1 MAVDAAAMPGFVG
14 LLLAVVVLIILSMIF
29 SSSESAFLSINRL
42 RIRFLRSKKDR
53 GAIRVGNLL
62 DRKEQLLNTVLV
74 GNNIALV
81 IYGILMAQIIEGQ
94 LLAGVIANHF
104 LLVLVQTI
112 LSTLVILVTGEFIP
126 KTLFKIN
133 PNLVIRLFALPL
145 FVCYV
150 VLFPISKIASGIS
163 CVFLRLIG
171 VKVNKEASDRAFTKI
186 DLDYFIQTSIE
197 SAEAPEEVNTEV
209 KIFQNALDFSN
220 VKIRDCI
227 VPRTEIVA
235 VDKETPLEELKN
247 RFVESGISK
256 ILVYDDNID
265 NVVGYIHSSEMF
277 RNPADWRNNIK
288 DVPIV
293 PETMSDHK
301 LMKLFMQQ
309 KKTIA
314 VVVDEFG
321 GTSGI
326 VSLEDLVEE
335 IFGDIED
342 EHDNTSYI
350 CKQINENE
358 YVLSARLEIEKV
370 NETFNLDLP
379 ESDDYL
385 TVGGLILN
393 RYQSF
398 PKLHETVKVGAYEF
412 KVIKMSATKIEL
424 VRMKVNE

>member
-1 MAVDAAAMPGFVG
+1 MSIIIYLLITMAFSAFFSGMEIAFVSVDKLRFEMDRKGGVSSR
-14 LLLAVVVLIILSMIF
+14 ILSLFFRNPNDFISTM
-29 SSSESAFLSINRL
+29 
-42 RIRFLRSKKDR
+42 
-53 GAIRVGNLL
+53 
-62 DRKEQLLNTVLV
+62 LV

-81 IYGILMAQIIEGQ
+81 IYGILMAQIIGDN
-94 LLAGVIANHF
+94 LLAGWITNHF
-104 LLVLVQTI
+104 VMVLVQTVI
-112 LSTLVILVTGEFIP
+112 STLIILVTGEFLP

-133 PNLVIRLFALPL
+133 PNLALNVCAVPL
-145 FVCYV
+145 FICYV
-150 VLFPISKIASGIS
+150 VLYPISKFSSGVS
-163 CVFLRLIG
+163 YLFLRLFG
-171 VKVNKEASDRAFTKI
+171 MKVNKEASAKAFGKV
-186 DLDYFIQTSIE
+186 DLDYFVQSSIDNAE
-197 SAEAPEEVNTEV
+197 SEETLDTEV
-209 KIFQNALDFSN
+209 KIFQNALDFSA

-227 VPRTEIVA
+227 VPRTEVVA
-235 VDKETPLEELKN
+235 VALDTSLEELKG

-256 ILVYDDNID
+256 IIVYDGNID

-277 RNPADWRNNIK
+277 RSPKDWRDHVK
-288 DVPIV
+288 EVPIV
-293 PETMSDHK
+293 PETMAAHK

-350 CKQINENE
+350 CKQIGEHE

-370 NETFNLDLP
+370 NETFNLELP

-393 RYQSF
+393 QHQSF
-398 PKLHETVKVGAYEF
+398 PKLHELVSVGKYQFKIIKVT
-412 KVIKMSATKIEL
+412 ATKIEL
-424 VRMKVNE
+424 VRLKVME

>member
-1 MAVDAAAMPGFVG
+1 MAFSAFFSGMEIAFVSVDKLRFEMDKNAGVTSA
-14 LLLAVVVLIILSMIF
+14 ILSYFFRNPNDFISTM
-29 SSSESAFLSINRL
+29 
-42 RIRFLRSKKDR
+42 
-53 GAIRVGNLL
+53 
-62 DRKEQLLNTVLV
+62 LV

-81 IYGILMAQIIEGQ
+81 IYGIFMAQIIEGN
-94 LLAGVIANHF
+94 LLAGVISNHF
-104 LLVLVQTI
+104 AVVLIQTI
-112 LSTLVILVTGEFIP
+112 ISTLVILVTGEFLP

-133 PNLVIRLFALPL
+133 PNLALRVCAMPL

-150 VLFPISKIASGIS
+150 VLFPVSKLASGLS
-163 CVFLRLIG
+163 SVFLYIFG
-171 VKVNKEASDRAFTKI
+171 VRINKEARARAFGKV
-186 DLDYFIQTSIE
+186 DLDYFVQSSIE
-197 SAEAPEEVNTEV
+197 NAESEENLDAEV

-220 VKIRDCI
+220 IKIRDCI
-227 VPRTEIVA
+227 VPRTEVVA
-235 VDKETPLEELKN
+235 VDVSASLDELKSL
-247 RFVESGISK
+247 FVESGISK
-256 ILVYDDNID
+256 IIVYDGSID
-265 NVVGYIHSSEMF
+265 NVIGYIHSSEMF
-277 RNPADWRNNIK
+277 RNPTDWRNNVK

-293 PETMSDHK
+293 PETMAAHK

-342 EHDNTSYI
+342 EHDNTSYV
-350 CKQINENE
+350 CKQIGENE

-370 NETFNLDLP
+370 NETFGLDLP

-393 RYQSF
+393 SYQNF
-398 PKLHETVKVGAYEF
+398 PKLHEVVTVDRYQFKIIKVT
-412 KVIKMSATKIEL
+412 ATKIEL
-424 VRMKVNE
+424 VRLKVTE

>member
-1 MAVDAAAMPGFVG
+1 MNIYISLLITMAFSAFFSGMEIAFVSVDKLRFEMERKGG
-14 LLLAVVVLIILSMIF
+14 ITSRILSIF
-29 SSSESAFLSINRL
+29 FKNSNEFIS
-42 RIRFLRSKKDR
+42 
-53 GAIRVGNLL
+53 
-62 DRKEQLLNTVLV
+62 TMLV

-81 IYGILMAQIIEGQ
+81 IYGILMAQIIGDN
-94 LLAGVIANHF
+94 LLAGWITNHF
-104 LLVLVQTI
+104 VMVLVQTVI
-112 LSTLVILVTGEFIP
+112 STLIILVTGEFLP

-133 PNLVIRLFALPL
+133 PNLALNVCAVPL
-145 FVCYV
+145 FICYV
-150 VLFPISKIASGIS
+150 VLYPISKFSSGVS
-163 CVFLRLIG
+163 YLFLRLFG
-171 VKVNKEASDRAFTKI
+171 MKVNKEASAKAFGKV
-186 DLDYFIQTSIE
+186 DLDYFVQSSIDNAE
-197 SAEAPEEVNTEV
+197 SEETLDTEV
-209 KIFQNALDFSN
+209 KIFQNALDFSA

-227 VPRTEIVA
+227 VPRTEVVA
-235 VDKETPLEELKN
+235 VALDTSLEELKG

-256 ILVYDDNID
+256 IIVYDGNID

-277 RNPADWRNNIK
+277 RSPKDWRDHVK
-288 DVPIV
+288 EVPIV
-293 PETMSDHK
+293 PETMAAHK

-350 CKQINENE
+350 CKQIGEHE

-370 NETFNLDLP
+370 NETFNLELP

-393 RYQSF
+393 QYQSF
-398 PKLHETVKVGAYEF
+398 PKLHELVSVGKYQFKIIKVT
-412 KVIKMSATKIEL
+412 ATKIEL
-424 VRMKVNE
+424 VRLKVME

>member
-1 MAVDAAAMPGFVG
+1 MDTFIYLLITMAF
-14 LLLAVVVLIILSMIF
+14 
-29 SSSESAFLSINRL
+29 SAFFSGMEITFVSVDKLRFEMERKLGVISSIL
-42 RIRFLRSKKDR
+42 TYFLRNPNNFIS
-53 GAIRVGNLL
+53 
-62 DRKEQLLNTVLV
+62 TMLV

-81 IYGILMAQIIEGQ
+81 IYGILMAQVIETN
-94 LLAGVIANHF
+94 LLAGVISNHF
-104 LLVLVQTI
+104 LMVLVQTI
-112 LSTLVILVTGEFIP
+112 ISTLIILVTGEFLP

-133 PNLVIRLFALPL
+133 PNLMLRVCAVPL
-145 FVCYV
+145 FICYV
-150 VLFPISKIASGIS
+150 VLFPISKFASGVS
-163 CVFLRLIG
+163 YLFLRIFG
-171 VKVNKEASDRAFTKI
+171 MKINEEASAKAFGKV
-186 DLDYFIQTSIE
+186 DLDYFIQSSIE
-197 SAEAPEEVNTEV
+197 NADSAVELDSEV

-220 VKIRDCI
+220 IKIRDCI

-235 VDKETPLEELKN
+235 VDLTTSLEELKN
-247 RFVESGISK
+247 IFVESGISK
-256 ILVYDDNID
+256 IIVFDGNID

-277 RNPADWRNNIK
+277 RNPDDWRNNVK
-288 DVPIV
+288 EVPIV
-293 PETMSDHK
+293 PETMAAHK

-350 CKQINENE
+350 SKQIEEHE
-358 YVLSARLEIEKV
+358 YILSARLEIEKV
-370 NETFNLDLP
+370 NEMFGLDLP

-398 PKLHETVKVGAYEF
+398 PKLHELITVGNYQF
-412 KVIKMSATKIEL
+412 KIIKMTATKIEL
-424 VRMKVNE
+424 VRLKVIE

>member
-1 MAVDAAAMPGFVG
+1 MDTVIFLLITMAF
-14 LLLAVVVLIILSMIF
+14 
-29 SSSESAFLSINRL
+29 SAFFSGMEIAFVSVDKLRFEMDRKAGVTSSI
-42 RIRFLRSKKDR
+42 ISYFLRNPNNFIS
-53 GAIRVGNLL
+53 
-62 DRKEQLLNTVLV
+62 TMLV

-81 IYGILMAQIIEGQ
+81 IYGILMAQIIEVN
-94 LLAGVIANHF
+94 LLAGIISNHF
-104 LLVLVQTI
+104 VMVLVQTVI
-112 LSTLVILVTGEFIP
+112 STLIILVTGEFLP

-133 PNLVIRLFALPL
+133 PNLMLKVFAVPL
-145 FVCYV
+145 FICYV
-150 VLFPISKIASGIS
+150 ILFPISKLASGLS
-163 CVFLRLIG
+163 YLFLRLLG
-171 VKVNKEASDRAFTKI
+171 MKVNKEASAKAFGKV

-197 SAEAPEEVNTEV
+197 NADSEEELDAEV

-220 VKIRDCI
+220 IKIRDCI
-227 VPRTEIVA
+227 VPRTEVVA
-235 VDKETPLEELKN
+235 VDLTTTLEDLKN
-247 RFVESGISK
+247 LFVESGISK
-256 ILVYDDNID
+256 IIVYDGNID

-277 RNPADWRNNIK
+277 RNPVDWRNNVK

-293 PETMSDHK
+293 PETMAAHK

-321 GTSGI
+321 GTAGI

-342 EHDNTSYI
+342 EHDNTSYV
-350 CKQINENE
+350 CKQIGEHE

-370 NETFNLDLP
+370 NETFGLDLP

-398 PKLHETVKVGAYEF
+398 PKLHEVIEVDKYQFKIIKVT
-412 KVIKMSATKIEL
+412 ATKIEL
-424 VRMKVNE
+424 VRLKVIE

>member
-1 MAVDAAAMPGFVG
+1 MNSLIYLLITMAFSAFFSGMEIAFVSVDKLRFEMERKNGVSSR
-14 LLLAVVVLIILSMIF
+14 ILSIF
-29 SSSESAFLSINRL
+29 FRNPNEFIS
-42 RIRFLRSKKDR
+42 
-53 GAIRVGNLL
+53 
-62 DRKEQLLNTVLV
+62 TMLV

-81 IYGILMAQIIEGQ
+81 IYGILMAQLIEVH
-94 LLAGVIANHF
+94 LLTGLIDNHF
-104 LLVLVQTI
+104 IMVLVQTVI
-112 LSTLVILVTGEFIP
+112 STLIILVTGEFLP

-133 PNLVIRLFALPL
+133 PNLVLNVFAVPL
-145 FVCYV
+145 FICYILLYPV
-150 VLFPISKIASGIS
+150 SKFSSGLS
-163 CVFLRLIG
+163 YLFLRFLGLKINKDASAKAFG
-171 VKVNKEASDRAFTKI
+171 KV
-186 DLDYFIQTSIE
+186 DLDYFVQSSIDNAE
-197 SAEAPEEVNTEV
+197 SREELDTEV

-220 VKIRDCI
+220 VRIRDCI
-227 VPRTEIVA
+227 VPRTEVVA
-235 VDKETPLEELKN
+235 VDLTISLEELKN

-256 ILVYDDNID
+256 IIVFDGNID

-277 RNPADWRNNIK
+277 RNPKDWRDHVK
-288 DVPIV
+288 EVPIV
-293 PETMSDHK
+293 PETMAAHK

-350 CKQINENE
+350 CKQIGDRE

-370 NETFNLDLP
+370 NETFGLDLP

-393 RYQSF
+393 QYQSF
-398 PKLHETVKVGAYEF
+398 PKLHELVSVGKYQFKIIKVTP
-412 KVIKMSATKIEL
+412 TKIEL
-424 VRMKVNE
+424 VRLKVME

>member
-1 MAVDAAAMPGFVG
+1 MSIIIYLLITMAFSAFFSGMEIAFVSVDKLRFEMDRKGGVSSR
-14 LLLAVVVLIILSMIF
+14 ILSLFFRNPNDFISTM
-29 SSSESAFLSINRL
+29 
-42 RIRFLRSKKDR
+42 
-53 GAIRVGNLL
+53 
-62 DRKEQLLNTVLV
+62 LV

-81 IYGILMAQIIEGQ
+81 IYGILMAQIIGDN
-94 LLAGVIANHF
+94 LLAGWITNHF
-104 LLVLVQTI
+104 VMVLVQTVI
-112 LSTLVILVTGEFIP
+112 STLIILVTGEFLP

-133 PNLVIRLFALPL
+133 PNLALNVCAVPL
-145 FVCYV
+145 FICYV
-150 VLFPISKIASGIS
+150 VLYPISKFSSGVS
-163 CVFLRLIG
+163 YLFLRLFG
-171 VKVNKEASDRAFTKI
+171 MKVNKEASAKAFGKV
-186 DLDYFIQTSIE
+186 DLDYFVQSSIDNAE
-197 SAEAPEEVNTEV
+197 SEETLDTEV
-209 KIFQNALDFSN
+209 KIFQNALDFSA

-227 VPRTEIVA
+227 VPRTEVVA
-235 VDKETPLEELKN
+235 VALDTSLEELKG

-256 ILVYDDNID
+256 IIVYDGNID

-277 RNPADWRNNIK
+277 RSPKDWRNHVK
-288 DVPIV
+288 EVLIV
-293 PETMSDHK
+293 PETMAAHK

-350 CKQINENE
+350 CKQIGEHE

-370 NETFNLDLP
+370 NETFNLELP

-393 RYQSF
+393 QYQSF
-398 PKLHETVKVGAYEF
+398 PKLHELVSVGKYQFKIIKVT
-412 KVIKMSATKIEL
+412 ATKIEL
-424 VRMKVNE
+424 VRLKVME

>member
-1 MAVDAAAMPGFVG
+1 MSIIIYLLITMAFSAFFSGMEIAFVSVDKLRFEMDRKGGVSSR
-14 LLLAVVVLIILSMIF
+14 ILSLFFRNPNDFISTM
-29 SSSESAFLSINRL
+29 
-42 RIRFLRSKKDR
+42 
-53 GAIRVGNLL
+53 
-62 DRKEQLLNTVLV
+62 LV

-81 IYGILMAQIIEGQ
+81 IYGILMAQIIGDN
-94 LLAGVIANHF
+94 LLAGWITNHF
-104 LLVLVQTI
+104 VMVLVQTVI
-112 LSTLVILVTGEFIP
+112 STLIILVTGEFLP

-133 PNLVIRLFALPL
+133 PNLALNVCAVPL
-145 FVCYV
+145 FICYV
-150 VLFPISKIASGIS
+150 VLYPISKFSSGVS
-163 CVFLRLIG
+163 YLFLRLFG
-171 VKVNKEASDRAFTKI
+171 MKVNKEASAKAFGKV
-186 DLDYFIQTSIE
+186 DLDYFVQSSIDNAE
-197 SAEAPEEVNTEV
+197 SEETLDTEV
-209 KIFQNALDFSN
+209 KIFQNALDFSA

-227 VPRTEIVA
+227 VPRTEVVA
-235 VDKETPLEELKN
+235 VALDTSLEELKG

-256 ILVYDDNID
+256 IIVYDGNID

-277 RNPADWRNNIK
+277 RSPKDWRDHVK
-288 DVPIV
+288 EVPTV
-293 PETMSDHK
+293 PETMAAHK

-350 CKQINENE
+350 CKQIGEHE

-370 NETFNLDLP
+370 NETFNLELP

-393 RYQSF
+393 QYQSF
-398 PKLHETVKVGAYEF
+398 PKLHELVSAGKYQFKIIKVT
-412 KVIKMSATKIEL
+412 ATKIEL
-424 VRMKVNE
+424 VRLKVME

>member
-1 MAVDAAAMPGFVG
+1 MSIIIYLLITMAFSAFFSGMEIAFVSVDKLRFEMDRKGGVSSR
-14 LLLAVVVLIILSMIF
+14 ILSLFFRNPNDFISTM
-29 SSSESAFLSINRL
+29 
-42 RIRFLRSKKDR
+42 
-53 GAIRVGNLL
+53 
-62 DRKEQLLNTVLV
+62 LV

-81 IYGILMAQIIEGQ
+81 IYGILMAQIIGDN
-94 LLAGVIANHF
+94 LLAGWITNHF
-104 LLVLVQTI
+104 VMVLVQTVI
-112 LSTLVILVTGEFIP
+112 STLIILVTGEFLP

-133 PNLVIRLFALPL
+133 PNLALNVCAVPL
-145 FVCYV
+145 FICYV
-150 VLFPISKIASGIS
+150 VLYPISKFSSGVS
-163 CVFLRLIG
+163 YLFLRLFG
-171 VKVNKEASDRAFTKI
+171 MKVNKEASAKAFGKV
-186 DLDYFIQTSIE
+186 DLDYFVQSSIDNAE
-197 SAEAPEEVNTEV
+197 SEETLDTEV
-209 KIFQNALDFSN
+209 KIFQNALDFSA

-227 VPRTEIVA
+227 VPRTEVVA
-235 VDKETPLEELKN
+235 VALDTSLEELKG

-256 ILVYDDNID
+256 IIVYDGNID

-277 RNPADWRNNIK
+277 RSPKDWRDHVK
-288 DVPIV
+288 EVPIV
-293 PETMSDHK
+293 PETMAAHK

-350 CKQINENE
+350 CKQIGEHE

-370 NETFNLDLP
+370 NETFNLELP

-393 RYQSF
+393 QYQSF
-398 PKLHETVKVGAYEF
+398 PKLHSVGKYQFKIIKVT
-412 KVIKMSATKIEL
+412 ATKIEL
-424 VRMKVNE
+424 VRLKVME

>member
-1 MAVDAAAMPGFVG
+1 MSIIIYLLITMAFSAFFSGMEIAFVSVDKLRFEMDRKGGVSSR
-14 LLLAVVVLIILSMIF
+14 ILSLFFRNPNDFISTM
-29 SSSESAFLSINRL
+29 
-42 RIRFLRSKKDR
+42 
-53 GAIRVGNLL
+53 
-62 DRKEQLLNTVLV
+62 LV

-81 IYGILMAQIIEGQ
+81 IYGILMAQIIGDN
-94 LLAGVIANHF
+94 LLAGWITNHF
-104 LLVLVQTI
+104 VMVLIQTVI
-112 LSTLVILVTGEFIP
+112 STLIILVTGEFLP

-133 PNLVIRLFALPL
+133 PNLVLNVCALPL
-145 FVCYV
+145 FICYII
-150 VLFPISKIASGIS
+150 LYPISKFSSGVS
-163 CVFLRLIG
+163 YLFLRLFG
-171 VKVNKEASDRAFTKI
+171 MKVNKEASAKAFGKV
-186 DLDYFIQTSIE
+186 DLDYFVQSSIDNAE
-197 SAEAPEEVNTEV
+197 SEETLDTEV
-209 KIFQNALDFSN
+209 KIFQNALDFST

-227 VPRTEIVA
+227 VPRTEVVA
-235 VDKETPLEELKN
+235 VALDTSLEELKN

-256 ILVYDDNID
+256 IIVYDGNID

-277 RNPADWRNNIK
+277 RNPKDWRDHVK
-288 DVPIV
+288 EVPIV
-293 PETMSDHK
+293 PETMAAHK

-350 CKQINENE
+350 CKQIGEHE

-370 NETFNLDLP
+370 NETFDLDLP

-393 RYQSF
+393 QYQSF
-398 PKLHETVKVGAYEF
+398 PKLHELVSVGKYQFKIMKVT
-412 KVIKMSATKIEL
+412 ATKIEL
-424 VRMKVNE
+424 VRLKVME

>member
-1 MAVDAAAMPGFVG
+1 MSIIIYLLITMAFSAFFSGMEIAFVSVDKLRFEMDRKGGVSSR
-14 LLLAVVVLIILSMIF
+14 ILSLFFRNPNDFISTM
-29 SSSESAFLSINRL
+29 
-42 RIRFLRSKKDR
+42 
-53 GAIRVGNLL
+53 
-62 DRKEQLLNTVLV
+62 LV

-81 IYGILMAQIIEGQ
+81 IYGILMAQIIGDN
-94 LLAGVIANHF
+94 LLAGWITNHF
-104 LLVLVQTI
+104 VMVLGQTVI
-112 LSTLVILVTGEFIP
+112 STLIILVTGEFLP

-133 PNLVIRLFALPL
+133 PNLALNVCAVPL
-145 FVCYV
+145 FICYV
-150 VLFPISKIASGIS
+150 VLYPISKFSSGVS
-163 CVFLRLIG
+163 YLFLRLFG
-171 VKVNKEASDRAFTKI
+171 MKVNKEASAKAFGKV
-186 DLDYFIQTSIE
+186 DLDYFVQSSIDNAE
-197 SAEAPEEVNTEV
+197 SEETLDTEV
-209 KIFQNALDFSN
+209 KIFQNALDFSA

-227 VPRTEIVA
+227 VPRTEVVA
-235 VDKETPLEELKN
+235 VALDTSLEELKG

-256 ILVYDDNID
+256 IIVYDGNID

-277 RNPADWRNNIK
+277 RSPKDWRNHVK
-288 DVPIV
+288 EVPIV
-293 PETMSDHK
+293 PETMAAHK

-350 CKQINENE
+350 CKQIGEHE

-370 NETFNLDLP
+370 NETFNLELP

-393 RYQSF
+393 QYQSF
-398 PKLHETVKVGAYEF
+398 PKLHELVSVGKYQFKIIKVT
-412 KVIKMSATKIEL
+412 ATKIEL
-424 VRMKVNE
+424 VRLKVME

>member
-1 MAVDAAAMPGFVG
+1 MSIIIYLLITMAFSAFFSGMEIAFVSVDKLRFEMDRKGGVSSR
-14 LLLAVVVLIILSMIF
+14 ILSLFFRNPNDFISTM
-29 SSSESAFLSINRL
+29 
-42 RIRFLRSKKDR
+42 
-53 GAIRVGNLL
+53 
-62 DRKEQLLNTVLV
+62 LV

-81 IYGILMAQIIEGQ
+81 IYGILMAQIIGDN
-94 LLAGVIANHF
+94 LLAGWITNHF
-104 LLVLVQTI
+104 VMVLIQTVI
-112 LSTLVILVTGEFIP
+112 STLIILVTGEFLP

-133 PNLVIRLFALPL
+133 PNLVLNVCALPL
-145 FVCYV
+145 FICYII
-150 VLFPISKIASGIS
+150 LYPISKFSSGVS
-163 CVFLRLIG
+163 YLFLRLFG
-171 VKVNKEASDRAFTKI
+171 MKVNKEASAKAFGKV
-186 DLDYFIQTSIE
+186 DLDYFVQSSIDNAE
-197 SAEAPEEVNTEV
+197 SEETLDTEV
-209 KIFQNALDFSN
+209 KIFQNALDFST

-227 VPRTEIVA
+227 VPRTEVVA
-235 VDKETPLEELKN
+235 VALDTSLEELKN

-256 ILVYDDNID
+256 IIVYDGNID

-277 RNPADWRNNIK
+277 RNPKDWRDHVK
-288 DVPIV
+288 EVAIV
-293 PETMSDHK
+293 PETMAAHK

-350 CKQINENE
+350 CKQIGEHE

-370 NETFNLDLP
+370 NETFDLDLP

-393 RYQSF
+393 QYQSF
-398 PKLHETVKVGAYEF
+398 PKLHELVSVGKYQFKIIKVT
-412 KVIKMSATKIEL
+412 ATKIEL
-424 VRMKVNE
+424 VRLKVME

>member
-1 MAVDAAAMPGFVG
+1 MSIIIYLLITMAFSAFFSGMEIAFVSVDKLRFEMDRKGGVSSR
-14 LLLAVVVLIILSMIF
+14 ILSLFFRNPNDFISTM
-29 SSSESAFLSINRL
+29 
-42 RIRFLRSKKDR
+42 
-53 GAIRVGNLL
+53 
-62 DRKEQLLNTVLV
+62 LV

-81 IYGILMAQIIEGQ
+81 IYGILMAQIIGDN
-94 LLAGVIANHF
+94 LLAGWITNHF
-104 LLVLVQTI
+104 VMVLVQTVI
-112 LSTLVILVTGEFIP
+112 STLIILVTGEFLP

-133 PNLVIRLFALPL
+133 PNLALNGCAVPL
-145 FVCYV
+145 FICYV
-150 VLFPISKIASGIS
+150 VLYPISKFSSGVS
-163 CVFLRLIG
+163 YLFLRLFG
-171 VKVNKEASDRAFTKI
+171 MKVNKEASAKAFGKV
-186 DLDYFIQTSIE
+186 DLDYFVQSSIDNAE
-197 SAEAPEEVNTEV
+197 SEETLDTEV
-209 KIFQNALDFSN
+209 KIFQNALDFSA

-227 VPRTEIVA
+227 VPRTEVVA
-235 VDKETPLEELKN
+235 VALDTSLEELKG

-256 ILVYDDNID
+256 IIVYDGNID

-277 RNPADWRNNIK
+277 RSPKDWRDHVK
-288 DVPIV
+288 EVPIV
-293 PETMSDHK
+293 PETMAAHK

-350 CKQINENE
+350 CKQIGEHE

-370 NETFNLDLP
+370 NETFNLELP

-393 RYQSF
+393 QYQSF
-398 PKLHETVKVGAYEF
+398 PKLHELVSVGKYQFKIIKVT
-412 KVIKMSATKIEL
+412 ATKIEL
-424 VRMKVNE
+424 VRLKVME